1 MSKNTVNFM
10 LHIKVYKSI
19 NGNAY
24 NYLLKSRDF
33 FLVRTCTVFGNRFAD
48 INLKGDLFGGV
59 TTAII
64 SLPLALA
71 FGVASG
77 AGAEAG
83 LWGAIMV
90 GFFAALFGG
99 SSSLISEPTGPMTVI
114 MTAVLTSMMA
124 KYPETGM
131 AMSFTVVIMA
141 GAFQVLLGT
150 LKLGKYITLM
160 PYSVISGFMSGIGV
174 ILIILQISPLLGHLA
189 PAGGVIGTLSALP
202 DNILNLKFS
211 ELFLGLLTLGILFFL
226 PQKYRRYVPAQLIA
240 LVAVTLLSV
249 IFFDTD
255 SIRRIGE
262 IPAGLPSLVL
272 PHINADMFT
281 TMVIDALVLGTLGC
295 IDTLLT
301 AVIGDSLTRKEHDSD
316 KELRGQG
323 LANIISGLFGALPGA
338 GATMGTVTNIQV
350 GARSPLSGIIRA
362 LVLALVVLVAGGLT
376 EPIPMA
382 VLAGIAVYVGFNIL
396 DWSFIQRAHKV
407 NVQGMAIMYGVML
420 LTVFVDLIVAV
431 GLGVFISN
439 IIIIEQLSR
448 VQARQVKAISD
459 ADENSVPLT
468 DSERGLLDKANG
480 KVLFFYLSGPM
491 IFSVSKAISQ
501 QHSSISDYDVMI
513 LDLTDVPMIDVTVG
527 LALENAIKDALDA
540 RCEVLL
546 LCPNINTRQQLE
558 KFHVLTLVPEGNTYL
573 FRYEALQASLKY
585 VKNTDLLEPT

>member
-1 MSKNTVNFM
+1 
-10 LHIKVYKSI
+10 L
-19 NGNAY
+19 
-24 NYLLKSRDF
+24 
-33 FLVRTCTVFGNRFAD
+33 FGDRFKD
-48 INLKGDLFGGV
+48 ISLKGDLFGGV

-99 SSSLISEPTGPMTVI
+99 STSLISEPTGPMTVI
-114 MTAVLTSMMA
+114 MTAVLTSMVA
-124 KYPETGM
+124 KYPESGM
-131 AMSFTVVIMA
+131 AMTFTVVMMA
-141 GAFQVLLGT
+141 GAFQILLGT
-150 LKLGKYITLM
+150 LKLGKYVTLM

-174 ILIILQISPLLGHLA
+174 ILIILQMSPLLGHPA
-189 PAGGVIGTLSALP
+189 PAGGVMGTLYELP
-202 DNILNLKFS
+202 NTLSNLQFG
-211 ELFLGLLTLGILFFL
+211 ELFLGLLTLGVLFFF
-226 PQKYRRYVPAQLIA
+226 PKQYRKYVPAQLVA
-240 LVAVTLLSV
+240 LVSVTLLSV
-249 IFFDTD
+249 IIFDTD

-262 IPAGLPSLVL
+262 IPAGLPSLVI
-272 PHINADMFT
+272 PHFNADMFM
-281 TMVIDALVLGTLGC
+281 TMVVDALVLGTLGC

-323 LANIISGLFGALPGA
+323 LANMISGLFGALPGA

-350 GARSPLSGIIRA
+350 GARSPLSGIVRA
-362 LVLALVVLVAGGLT
+362 LVLALVVLIAGGLT

-407 NVQGMAIMYGVML
+407 SVQGMAVMYGVML
-420 LTVFVDLIVAV
+420 LTVFVDLIIAV

-448 VQARQVKAISD
+448 AQAKHVKAISD
-459 ADENSVPLT
+459 TDQNVVPLT
-468 DSERGLLDKANG
+468 DGERELLDKANG

-491 IFSVSKAISQ
+491 IFSVSKAISR
-501 QHSSISDYDVMI
+501 QHTTVGDYEAMI

-527 LALENAIKDALDA
+527 LALENAIKDAQDA
-540 RCEVLL
+540 HCEVFL
-546 LCPNINTRQQLE
+546 LCPNKDTREQLG
-558 KFHVLTLVPEGNTYL
+558 KFDLLEMVSADNTYA
-573 FRYEALQASLKY
+573 FRSEALQAALNY
-585 VKNTDLLEPT
+585 VEKEKLTVNC

>member
-1 MSKNTVNFM
+1 MFDSRF
-10 LHIKVYKSI
+10 KSI
-19 NGNAY
+19 N
-24 NYLLKSRDF
+24 
-33 FLVRTCTVFGNRFAD
+33 V
-48 INLKGDLFGGV
+48 KGDLFGGV

-99 SSSLISEPTGPMTVI
+99 SSTLISEPTGPMTVI

-124 KYPETGM
+124 KYPETGL
-131 AMSFTVVIMA
+131 AMSFTVVMMA

-150 LKLGKYITLM
+150 LKLGKYVTLM

-174 ILIILQISPLLGHLA
+174 ILIILQLSPLLGSPA
-189 PAGGVIGTLSALP
+189 PAGGVLGTLSALP
-202 DNILNLKFS
+202 DTILNVSFS
-211 ELFLGLLTLGILFFL
+211 ELLLGLMTLGVLFYF
-226 PQKYRRYVPAQLIA
+226 PKQYQKYVPAQLVA
-240 LVAVTLLSV
+240 LFFVTLVSIIL
-249 IFFDTD
+249 FDFED
-255 SIRRIGE
+255 IRRIGE
-262 IPAGLPSLVL
+262 IPAGLPSLVI
-272 PHINADMFT
+272 PHFNAEMFT

-323 LANIISGLFGALPGA
+323 IANMLSGLFGALPGA

-362 LVLALVVLVAGGLT
+362 GILAFVVLVAGGLT

-382 VLAGIAVYVGFNIL
+382 VLAGIAVFVGINIL

-407 NVQGMAIMYGVML
+407 NIQGTVIMYGVMF

-448 VQARQVKAISD
+448 TQAKQVKAISD
-459 ADENSVPLT
+459 ADSDVPLT
-468 DSERGLLDKANG
+468 ETERSLLEEAKG
-480 KVLFFYLSGPM
+480 KVLLVYLSGPM
-491 IFSVSKAISQ
+491 IFSVSKAISR
-501 QHSSISDYDVMI
+501 QHSSITDYQVMI

-527 LALENAIKDALDA
+527 LALENAIKDAIDSQ
-540 RCEVLL
+540 CKVLL
-546 LCPNINTRQQLE
+546 LCPNKQTFKQLE
-558 KFHVLTLVPEGNTYL
+558 KFHILDNVSGIDSYNNRVEAIEFALSHINHQPEIQQTH
-573 FRYEALQASLKY
+573 
-585 VKNTDLLEPT
+585 T

>member
-1 MSKNTVNFM
+1 MFR
-10 LHIKVYKSI
+10 
-19 NGNAY
+19 G
-24 NYLLKSRDF
+24 
-33 FLVRTCTVFGNRFAD
+33 RFAD
-48 INLKGDLFGGV
+48 IDLKGDVFGGV

-83 LWGAIMV
+83 LWGAILV
-90 GFFAALFGG
+90 GLFAALFGG
-99 SSSLISEPTGPMTVI
+99 SSTLISEPTGPMTVI
-114 MTAVLTSMMA
+114 MTAILTSMVSR
-124 KYPETGM
+124 YPETGL
-131 AMSFTVVIMA
+131 AVSFTVVMMA
-141 GAFQVLLGT
+141 GAFQIVLGT

-174 ILIILQISPLLGHLA
+174 ILIILQLSPLLGQAA
-189 PAGGVIGTLSALP
+189 PAGGVMGTLTALP
-202 DNILNLKFS
+202 EIISQMKFS

-226 PQKYRRYVPAQLIA
+226 PVQYRKQVPVQLVA
-240 LVAVTLLSV
+240 LVGVTLVSV
-249 IFFDTD
+249 LLFDSD
-255 SIRRIGE
+255 EIRRIGV
-262 IPAGLPSLVL
+262 IPAGLPSFVI
-272 PHINADMFT
+272 PTFNAEMFT

-323 LANIISGLFGALPGA
+323 LANMIAGLLGALPGA

-350 GARSPLSGIIRA
+350 GARSPLSGVVRA

-407 NVQGMAIMYGVML
+407 SVQGMAIMYGVML

-439 IIIIEQLSR
+439 ILIIERLSR
-448 VQARQVKAISD
+448 EQARQVKAISD
-459 ADENSVPLT
+459 ADENDVPLT
-468 DSERGLLDKANG
+468 DSERALLDQANG

-491 IFSVSKAISQ
+491 IFSVSKAIAR
-501 QHSSISDYDVMI
+501 QHNHISDYEAMI

-527 LALENAIKDALDA
+527 LALENAINDALDA
-540 RCEVLL
+540 HCAVYL
-546 LCPNINTRQQLE
+546 LCPNVHTKQQLE
-558 KFHVLTLVPEGNTYL
+558 KFHILDLVPTEQTFS
-573 FRYEALQASLKY
+573 FRYEALNAA
-585 VKNTDLLEPT
+585 VKQVAQNR

>member
-1 MSKNTVNFM
+1 MF
-10 LHIKVYKSI
+10 
-19 NGNAY
+19 G
-24 NYLLKSRDF
+24 SRF
-33 FLVRTCTVFGNRFAD
+33 KD
-48 INLKGDLFGGV
+48 INFKGDIFGGV

-90 GFFAALFGG
+90 GLFASLFGG
-99 SSSLISEPTGPMTVI
+99 SNTLISEPTGPMTVI

-131 AMSFTVVIMA
+131 AMTFTVVMMA
-141 GAFQVLLGT
+141 GAFQILLGT
-150 LKLGKYITLM
+150 LKMGKYVTLM

-174 ILIILQISPLLGHLA
+174 ILIILQLSPLLGHAA
-189 PAGGVIGTLSALP
+189 PTGGVLGTLSALP
-202 DNILNLKFS
+202 ETISNLKFN
-211 ELFLGLLTLGILFFL
+211 ELFLGLLTLGILFFF
-226 PQKYRRYVPAQLIA
+226 PKKYRKYVPAQLVA

-249 IFFDTD
+249 MLFDTED
-255 SIRRIGE
+255 IRRIGE
-262 IPAGLPSLVL
+262 IPAGLPSLVA
-272 PHINADMFT
+272 PYIDPDMFVE
-281 TMVIDALVLGTLGC
+281 MVIDALVLGTLGC

-323 LANIISGLFGALPGA
+323 LANMISGLFGALPGA

-350 GARSPLSGIIRA
+350 GARSPLSGVVRA

-407 NVQGMAIMYGVML
+407 SFSGMAIMYGVML

-431 GLGVFISN
+431 GLGVFVSN
-439 IIIIEQLSR
+439 IMIIERLSR
-448 VQARQVKAISD
+448 EQARQVKAISD
-459 ADENSVPLT
+459 ADEDDVPLT
-468 DSERGLLDKANG
+468 DSERGLLDRANG
-480 KVLFFYLSGPM
+480 RVLFFYLSGPM
-491 IFSVSKAISQ
+491 IFSVSKAISR
-501 QHSSISDYDVMI
+501 QHTSISDYDVMI
-513 LDLTDVPMIDVTVG
+513 LDLTDVPMLDVTVG

-540 RCEVLL
+540 HCEVYL
-546 LCPNINTRQQLE
+546 LCPNQRTREQLE
-558 KFHVLTLVPEGNTYL
+558 KFHVIDLVPDNNMYQ
-573 FRYEALQASLKY
+573 FRYEALNAAVAHVESDHYQRMTA
-585 VKNTDLLEPT
+585 

>member
-1 MSKNTVNFM
+1 M
-10 LHIKVYKSI
+10 
-19 NGNAY
+19 
-24 NYLLKSRDF
+24 
-33 FLVRTCTVFGNRFAD
+33 FGNRFES
-48 INLKGDLFGGV
+48 INLKGDIFGGV

-99 SSSLISEPTGPMTVI
+99 STTLISEPTGPMTVI

-131 AMSFTVVIMA
+131 AMSFTVVMMA
-141 GAFQVLLGT
+141 GAFQILLGT

-174 ILIILQISPLLGHLA
+174 ILIILQLSPLLGHSA
-189 PAGGVIGTLSALP
+189 PAGGVIGTLTAIP
-202 DNILNLKFS
+202 EMFANVEIS
-211 ELFLGLLTLGILFFL
+211 ELFLGLLTLAVLFYF
-226 PQKYRRYVPAQLIA
+226 PNKYRKFVPAQLVA
-240 LVAVTLLSV
+240 LVAVTLVSLM
-249 IFFDTD
+249 FFDLD

-262 IPAGLPSLVL
+262 IPTGLPSLVI
-272 PHINADMFT
+272 PHFNADMFT
-281 TMVIDALVLGTLGC
+281 NMVLDALVLGTLGC

-323 LANIISGLFGALPGA
+323 IANMISGLFGALPGA

-350 GARSPLSGIIRA
+350 GARSPISGMIRA

-407 NVQGMAIMYGVML
+407 NIQSMAVMYGVML

-439 IIIIEQLSR
+439 IIIIEKLSR
-448 VQARQVKAISD
+448 EQARKVKAISD
-459 ADENSVPLT
+459 ADENDVPLT
-468 DSERGLLDKANG
+468 PNERLLLEKTEG

-491 IFSVSKAISQ
+491 IFSVSKAISR
-501 QHSSISDYDVMI
+501 QHASISDYQVMI
-513 LDLTDVPMIDVTVG
+513 LDLTDVPMFDVTVG
-527 LALENAIKDALDA
+527 LALENAIKDAEDA
-540 RCEVLL
+540 NCEVLL
-546 LCPNINTRQQLE
+546 LCPNQQTRQQLE
-558 KFHVLTLVPEGNTYL
+558 KFDVLDRINESKHYQY
-573 FRYEALQASLKY
+573 REEALQAALSITESKQ
-585 VKNTDLLEPT
+585 

>member
-1 MSKNTVNFM
+1 M
-10 LHIKVYKSI
+10 
-19 NGNAY
+19 
-24 NYLLKSRDF
+24 
-33 FLVRTCTVFGNRFAD
+33 
-48 INLKGDLFGGV
+48 FGGV

-90 GFFAALFGG
+90 GLFAALFGG

-114 MTAVLTSMMA
+114 MTAVMTSMVA

-131 AMSFTVVIMA
+131 AMTFTVVMMA
-141 GAFQVLLGT
+141 GAFQILLGT
-150 LKLGKYITLM
+150 LKLGKYVTLM

-174 ILIILQISPLLGHLA
+174 ILIILQLSPLLGHAA
-189 PAGGVIGTLSALP
+189 PSGGVMGTLSALP
-202 DNILNLKFS
+202 DTLANLKVS
-211 ELFLGLLTLGILFFL
+211 ELFLGALTLGILFGF
-226 PQKYRRYVPAQLIA
+226 PAKYRKYVPAQLVA

-262 IPAGLPSLVL
+262 IPAGLPSLVV
-272 PHINADMFT
+272 PTISAEQFT

-323 LANIISGLFGALPGA
+323 IANMLSGLFGALPGA

-350 GARSPLSGIIRA
+350 GARSPLSGVIRA

-382 VLAGIAVYVGFNIL
+382 VLAGIAMYVGFNIL

-407 NVQGMAIMYGVML
+407 SYAGMGVMYGVML
-420 LTVFVDLIVAV
+420 LTVFVDLIIAV

-439 IIIIEQLSR
+439 ILIIERLSR
-448 VQARQVKAISD
+448 EQARQVKAISD
-459 ADENSVPLT
+459 GDDEDDIPLT
-468 DSERGLLDKANG
+468 DSERQLLDNANG

-491 IFSVSKAISQ
+491 IFSVSKAISR
-501 QHSSISDYDVMI
+501 QHSSISDCEAMI

-540 RCEVLL
+540 QCEVYL
-546 LCPNINTRQQLE
+546 LCPNENTRQQLE
-558 KFHVLTLVPEGNTYL
+558 KFHVIDLVPESNTYR
-573 FRYEALQASLKY
+573 FRYEALTAATSY
-585 VKNTDLLEPT
+585 VERDEHQFESV

>member
-1 MSKNTVNFM
+1 MF
-10 LHIKVYKSI
+10 
-19 NGNAY
+19 G
-24 NYLLKSRDF
+24 SRF
-33 FLVRTCTVFGNRFAD
+33 ED
-48 INLKGDLFGGV
+48 INFKGDVFGGV

-90 GFFAALFGG
+90 GLFASLFGG
-99 SSSLISEPTGPMTVI
+99 SNTLISEPTGPMTVI

-131 AMSFTVVIMA
+131 AMTFTVVMMA
-141 GAFQVLLGT
+141 GAFQILLGT
-150 LKLGKYITLM
+150 LKLGKYVTLM

-174 ILIILQISPLLGHLA
+174 ILIILQLSPLMGHAA
-189 PAGGVIGTLSALP
+189 PSGGVLGTLSALP
-202 DNILNLKFS
+202 ETISNLKFS
-211 ELFLGLLTLGILFFL
+211 ELFLGLLTLGILFFF
-226 PQKYRRYVPAQLIA
+226 PKQYRKYVPAQLVA

-249 IFFDTD
+249 MFFDTED
-255 SIRRIGE
+255 IRRIGE
-262 IPAGLPSLVL
+262 IPAGLPSLVA
-272 PHINADMFT
+272 PYIDTDMFVE
-281 TMVIDALVLGTLGC
+281 MVIDALVLGTLGC

-323 LANIISGLFGALPGA
+323 LANMISGLFGALPGA

-350 GARSPLSGIIRA
+350 GARSPLSGVIRA
-362 LVLALVVLVAGGLT
+362 LMLALVVLVAGGLT

-407 NVQGMAIMYGVML
+407 SFSGMAVMYGVML

-439 IIIIEQLSR
+439 IIIIERLSR
-448 VQARQVKAISD
+448 EQARQVKAISD
-459 ADENSVPLT
+459 ADEDDVPLT
-468 DSERGLLDKANG
+468 DSERGLLDRANG

-491 IFSVSKAISQ
+491 IFSVSKAISR

-540 RCEVLL
+540 NCAVYL
-546 LCPNINTRQQLE
+546 LCPNERTREQLE
-558 KFHVLTLVPEGNTYL
+558 KFHVIDLVPNDNMYQ
-573 FRYEALQASLKY
+573 FRYEALNAAVAHVEADQYQRITA
-585 VKNTDLLEPT
+585 

>member
-1 MSKNTVNFM
+1 MF
-10 LHIKVYKSI
+10 
-19 NGNAY
+19 G
-24 NYLLKSRDF
+24 SRF
-33 FLVRTCTVFGNRFAD
+33 KD
-48 INLKGDLFGGV
+48 INFKGDIFGGV

-90 GFFAALFGG
+90 GLFASLFGG
-99 SSSLISEPTGPMTVI
+99 SNTLISEPTGPMTVI

-131 AMSFTVVIMA
+131 AMTFTVVMMA
-141 GAFQVLLGT
+141 GAFQILLGT
-150 LKLGKYITLM
+150 LKMGKYVTLM

-174 ILIILQISPLLGHLA
+174 ILIILQLSPLLGHAA
-189 PAGGVIGTLSALP
+189 PTGGVLGTLSALP
-202 DNILNLKFS
+202 ETISNLKFN
-211 ELFLGLLTLGILFFL
+211 ELFLGLLTLGILFFF
-226 PQKYRRYVPAQLIA
+226 PKKYRKYVPAQLVA

-249 IFFDTD
+249 MLFDTED
-255 SIRRIGE
+255 IRRIGE
-262 IPAGLPSLVL
+262 IPAGLPSLVA
-272 PHINADMFT
+272 PHIDPDMFIE
-281 TMVIDALVLGTLGC
+281 MVIDALVLGTLGC

-323 LANIISGLFGALPGA
+323 LANMISGLFGALPGA

-350 GARSPLSGIIRA
+350 GARSPLSGVVRA

-407 NVQGMAIMYGVML
+407 SFSGMAIMYGVML

-431 GLGVFISN
+431 GLGVFVSN
-439 IIIIEQLSR
+439 IMIIERLSR
-448 VQARQVKAISD
+448 EQARQVKAISD
-459 ADENSVPLT
+459 ADEDDVPLT
-468 DSERGLLDKANG
+468 DSERGLLDRANG
-480 KVLFFYLSGPM
+480 RVLFFYLSGPM
-491 IFSVSKAISQ
+491 IFSVSKAISR
-501 QHSSISDYDVMI
+501 QHTSISDYDVMI
-513 LDLTDVPMIDVTVG
+513 LDLTDVPMLDVTVG

-540 RCEVLL
+540 RCEVYL
-546 LCPNINTRQQLE
+546 LCPNQRTREQLE
-558 KFHVLTLVPEGNTYL
+558 KFHVIDLVPDNNMYQ
-573 FRYEALQASLKY
+573 FRYEALNAAVAHVQSDHYQRMTA
-585 VKNTDLLEPT
+585 

>member
-1 MSKNTVNFM
+1 M
-10 LHIKVYKSI
+10 
-19 NGNAY
+19 
-24 NYLLKSRDF
+24 
-33 FLVRTCTVFGNRFAD
+33 FGNRFKD

-59 TTAII
+59 TTAVI

-99 SSSLISEPTGPMTVI
+99 STSLISEPTGPMTVI
-114 MTAVLTSMMA
+114 MTAVLTSMIA
-124 KYPETGM
+124 KYPDTGM
-131 AMSFTVVIMA
+131 AITFTVVIMA

-150 LKLGKYITLM
+150 LKLGKYVTLM

-174 ILIILQISPLLGHLA
+174 ILIILQLSPLLGHAA
-189 PAGGVIGTLSALP
+189 PTGGVMGTLVELP
-202 DNILNLKFS
+202 NTLANINFN
-211 ELFLGLLTLGILFFL
+211 ELFLGLLTLAILFFF
-226 PQKYRRYVPAQLIA
+226 PKQYRKYVPAQLVA
-240 LVAVTLLSV
+240 LVAITLLS
-249 IFFDTD
+249 IILFNSD

-262 IPAGLPSLVL
+262 IPTGLPSIII
-272 PHINADMFT
+272 PHFNLEILT

-323 LANIISGLFGALPGA
+323 FANMISGLFGALPGA

-396 DWSFIQRAHKV
+396 DWSFIQRAHKISV
-407 NVQGMAIMYGVML
+407 PGMTIMYGVML
-420 LTVFVDLIVAV
+420 LTVFVDLIAAV

-439 IIIIEQLSR
+439 ILIIERLSR
-448 VQARQVKAISD
+448 EQVRQVRTISD
-459 ADENSVPLT
+459 TDGDDVPLN
-468 DSERGLLDKANG
+468 DSERTLLDKANG
-480 KVLFFYLSGPM
+480 KLLFLYLSGPM
-491 IFSVSKAISQ
+491 IFSVSKAISR
-501 QHSSISDYDVMI
+501 QHTSVSDYEVMI
-513 LDLTDVPMIDVTVG
+513 LDLTDVPMIDMTVG
-527 LALENAIKDALDA
+527 LALENAIKDAQDA
-540 RCEVLL
+540 KCEVFL
-546 LCPNINTRQQLE
+546 LCPNVQTQQQLE
-558 KFHVLTLVPEGNTYL
+558 KFNIVDLVPGGYTYSH
-573 FRYEALQASLKY
+573 RYEALQAALKY
-585 VKNTDLLEPT
+585 LDNNN

>member
-1 MSKNTVNFM
+1 MESEI
-10 LHIKVYKSI
+10 L
-19 NGNAY
+19 
-24 NYLLKSRDF
+24 
-33 FLVRTCTVFGNRFAD
+33 FGNRFDD
-48 INLKGDLFGGV
+48 INLKGDIFGGV

-99 SSSLISEPTGPMTVI
+99 SNSLISEPTGPMTVI

-131 AMSFTVVIMA
+131 AMSFTVVMMA
-141 GAFQVLLGT
+141 GAFQILLGT
-150 LKLGKYITLM
+150 LKLGKYVTLM

-174 ILIILQISPLLGHLA
+174 ILIILQLSPLLGHSA
-189 PAGGVIGTLSALP
+189 PSGGVIGTLTALP
-202 DNILNLKFS
+202 NTLSNIEFS
-211 ELFLGLLTLGILFFL
+211 ELFLGLLTLGVLFFF
-226 PQKYRRYVPAQLIA
+226 PKKYRKFVPAQLVA

-249 IFFDTD
+249 LIFDTE

-262 IPAGLPSLVL
+262 IPAGLPSLVI
-272 PHINADMFT
+272 PHFNADMLT
-281 TMVIDALVLGTLGC
+281 TMVLDALVLGTLGC

-301 AVIGDSLTRKEHDSD
+301 AVIGDSLTRKEHNSD

-323 LANIISGLFGALPGA
+323 IANMLSGLFGALPGA

-350 GARSPLSGIIRA
+350 GARSPVSGMVRA

-407 NVQGMAIMYGVML
+407 SLQGMAIMYGVMF

-439 IIIIEQLSR
+439 IIIIEQLSLA
-448 VQARQVKAISD
+448 QARQVKAISD
-459 ADENSVPLT
+459 SDNDVPLT
-468 DSERGLLDKANG
+468 DKERLILEKANG

-491 IFSVSKAISQ
+491 IFSVSKAISR
-501 QHSSISDYDVMI
+501 QHSSIADYDVMV
-513 LDLTDVPMIDVTVG
+513 LDLSDVPMIDVTVG

-540 RCEVLL
+540 NCEVLL
-546 LCPNINTRQQLE
+546 LCPHAATRERLE
-558 KFHVLTLVPEGNTYL
+558 KLNVLNLIQDDHHCISREQALTTALRHVSV
-573 FRYEALQASLKY
+573 
-585 VKNTDLLEPT
+585 

>member
-1 MSKNTVNFM
+1 MTFYFLKLNAG
-10 LHIKVYKSI
+10 KS
-19 NGNAY
+19 A
-24 NYLLKSRDF
+24 
-33 FLVRTCTVFGNRFAD
+33 VFGSRFED
-48 INLKGDLFGGV
+48 INFKGDVFGGV

-90 GFFAALFGG
+90 GLFASLFGG
-99 SSSLISEPTGPMTVI
+99 SNTLISEPTGPMTVI

-131 AMSFTVVIMA
+131 AMTFTVVMMA
-141 GAFQVLLGT
+141 GAFQILLGT
-150 LKLGKYITLM
+150 LKLGKYVTLM

-174 ILIILQISPLLGHLA
+174 ILIILQLSPLMGHAA
-189 PAGGVIGTLSALP
+189 PSGGVLGTLSALP
-202 DNILNLKFS
+202 ETISNLKFS
-211 ELFLGLLTLGILFFL
+211 ELFLGLLTLGILFFF
-226 PQKYRRYVPAQLIA
+226 PKQYRKYVPAQLVA
-240 LVAVTLLSV
+240 LVVVTLLSV
-249 IFFDTD
+249 MFFDTED
-255 SIRRIGE
+255 IRRIGE
-262 IPAGLPSLVL
+262 IPAGLPSLVA
-272 PHINADMFT
+272 PHIDPDMFVE
-281 TMVIDALVLGTLGC
+281 MVIDALVLGTLGC

-323 LANIISGLFGALPGA
+323 LANMISGLFGALPGA

-350 GARSPLSGIIRA
+350 GARSPLSGVIRA
-362 LVLALVVLVAGGLT
+362 LMLALVVLVAGGLT

-407 NVQGMAIMYGVML
+407 SFSGMAVMYGVML

-439 IIIIEQLSR
+439 IIIIERLSR
-448 VQARQVKAISD
+448 EQARQVKAISD
-459 ADENSVPLT
+459 ADEDDVPLT
-468 DSERGLLDKANG
+468 DSERGLLDRANG

-491 IFSVSKAISQ
+491 IFSVSKAISR

-540 RCEVLL
+540 NCAVYL
-546 LCPNINTRQQLE
+546 LCPNERTREQLE
-558 KFHVLTLVPEGNTYL
+558 KFHVIDLVPNDNMYQ
-573 FRYEALQASLKY
+573 FRYEALNAAVAHVEADQYQRITA
-585 VKNTDLLEPT
+585 

>member
-1 MSKNTVNFM
+1 MF
-10 LHIKVYKSI
+10 
-19 NGNAY
+19 G
-24 NYLLKSRDF
+24 SRF
-33 FLVRTCTVFGNRFAD
+33 KD
-48 INLKGDLFGGV
+48 INFKGDIFGGV

-90 GFFAALFGG
+90 GLFASLFGG
-99 SSSLISEPTGPMTVI
+99 SNTLISEPTGPMTVI

-131 AMSFTVVIMA
+131 AMTFTVVMMA
-141 GAFQVLLGT
+141 GAFQILLGT
-150 LKLGKYITLM
+150 LKMGKYVTLM

-174 ILIILQISPLLGHLA
+174 ILIILQLSPLLGHAA
-189 PAGGVIGTLSALP
+189 PTGGVLGTLSALP
-202 DNILNLKFS
+202 ETISNLKFS
-211 ELFLGLLTLGILFFL
+211 ELFLGLLTLGILFFF
-226 PQKYRRYVPAQLIA
+226 PKKYRKYVPAQLVA

-249 IFFDTD
+249 MLFDTED
-255 SIRRIGE
+255 IRRIGE
-262 IPAGLPSLVL
+262 IPAGLPSLVA
-272 PHINADMFT
+272 PHIDPDMFVE
-281 TMVIDALVLGTLGC
+281 MVIDALVLGTLGC

-323 LANIISGLFGALPGA
+323 LANMISGLFGALPGA

-350 GARSPLSGIIRA
+350 GARSPLSGVARA

-407 NVQGMAIMYGVML
+407 SFSGMAIMYGVML

-431 GLGVFISN
+431 GLGVFVSN
-439 IIIIEQLSR
+439 IMIIERLSR
-448 VQARQVKAISD
+448 EQARQVKAISD
-459 ADENSVPLT
+459 ADEDDVPLT
-468 DSERGLLDKANG
+468 DSERGLLDRANG
-480 KVLFFYLSGPM
+480 RVLFFYLSGPM
-491 IFSVSKAISQ
+491 IFSVSKAISR
-501 QHSSISDYDVMI
+501 QHTSISDYDVMI
-513 LDLTDVPMIDVTVG
+513 LDLTDVPMLDVTVG

-540 RCEVLL
+540 RCEVYL
-546 LCPNINTRQQLE
+546 LCPNQRTREQLE
-558 KFHVLTLVPEGNTYL
+558 KFHVIDLVPDNNMYQ
-573 FRYEALQASLKY
+573 FRYEALNAAVAHVESDQYQRMTA
-585 VKNTDLLEPT
+585 

>member
-1 MSKNTVNFM
+1 M
-10 LHIKVYKSI
+10 
-19 NGNAY
+19 
-24 NYLLKSRDF
+24 
-33 FLVRTCTVFGNRFAD
+33 FGNRFKD
-48 INLKGDLFGGV
+48 INLRGDLFGGV
-59 TTAII
+59 TTAVI

-99 SSSLISEPTGPMTVI
+99 STSLISEPTGPMTVI
-114 MTAVLTSMMA
+114 MTAVLTSMIA

-131 AMSFTVVIMA
+131 AITFTVVMMA

-150 LKLGKYITLM
+150 LKLGKYVTLM

-174 ILIILQISPLLGHLA
+174 ILIILQLSPLLGHAA
-189 PAGGVIGTLSALP
+189 PTGGVMGTLVELP
-202 DNILNLKFS
+202 NTLANINFN
-211 ELFLGLLTLGILFFL
+211 ELFLGLLTLAILFFF
-226 PQKYRRYVPAQLIA
+226 PKQYRKYVPAQLVA
-240 LVAVTLLSV
+240 LVAITLLS
-249 IFFDTD
+249 IFLFNSD

-262 IPAGLPSLVL
+262 IPTGLPSVII
-272 PHINADMFT
+272 PHFNLDIFT

-323 LANIISGLFGALPGA
+323 FANMISGLFGALPGA

-396 DWSFIQRAHKV
+396 DWSFIQRAHKISV
-407 NVQGMAIMYGVML
+407 PGMTIMYGVML
-420 LTVFVDLIVAV
+420 LTVFVDLIAAV

-439 IIIIEQLSR
+439 ILIIERLSR
-448 VQARQVKAISD
+448 EQVRQVRTISD
-459 ADENSVPLT
+459 TDGDNVPLN
-468 DSERGLLDKANG
+468 DSERALLDRANG
-480 KVLFFYLSGPM
+480 KLLFLYLSGPM
-491 IFSVSKAISQ
+491 IFSVSKAISR
-501 QHSSISDYDVMI
+501 QHTKVSDYEVMI
-513 LDLTDVPMIDVTVG
+513 LDLTDVPMIDMTVG
-527 LALENAIKDALDA
+527 LALENAIKDAQDA
-540 RCEVLL
+540 QCEVFL
-546 LCPNINTRQQLE
+546 LCPNVQTQQQLE
-558 KFHVLTLVPEGNTYL
+558 KFNIVDLVPGGYTYSH
-573 FRYEALQASLKY
+573 RYEALQAALKY
-585 VKNTDLLEPT
+585 LDNNEVKVAVQVV

>member
-1 MSKNTVNFM
+1 MF
-10 LHIKVYKSI
+10 
-19 NGNAY
+19 G
-24 NYLLKSRDF
+24 SRF
-33 FLVRTCTVFGNRFAD
+33 KD
-48 INLKGDLFGGV
+48 INFKGDIFGGV

-77 AGAEAG
+77 AGAETG

-90 GFFAALFGG
+90 GLFASLFGG
-99 SSSLISEPTGPMTVI
+99 SNTLISEPTGPMTVI

-131 AMSFTVVIMA
+131 AMTFTVVMMA
-141 GAFQVLLGT
+141 GAFQILLGT
-150 LKLGKYITLM
+150 LKMGKYVTLM

-174 ILIILQISPLLGHLA
+174 ILIILQLSPLLGHAA
-189 PAGGVIGTLSALP
+189 PTGGVLGTLSALP
-202 DNILNLKFS
+202 ETISNLKFN
-211 ELFLGLLTLGILFFL
+211 ELFLGLLTLGILFFF
-226 PQKYRRYVPAQLIA
+226 PKKYRKYVPAQLVA

-249 IFFDTD
+249 MLFDTED
-255 SIRRIGE
+255 IRRIGE
-262 IPAGLPSLVL
+262 IPAGLPSLVA
-272 PHINADMFT
+272 PHIDPDMFVE
-281 TMVIDALVLGTLGC
+281 MVIDALVLGTLGC

-323 LANIISGLFGALPGA
+323 LANMISGLFGALPGA

-350 GARSPLSGIIRA
+350 GARSPLSGVVRA

-407 NVQGMAIMYGVML
+407 SFSGMAIMYGVML

-431 GLGVFISN
+431 GLGVFVSN
-439 IIIIEQLSR
+439 IMIIERLSR
-448 VQARQVKAISD
+448 EQARQVKAISD
-459 ADENSVPLT
+459 ADEDDVPLT
-468 DSERGLLDKANG
+468 DSERGLLDRANG
-480 KVLFFYLSGPM
+480 RVLFFYLSGPM
-491 IFSVSKAISQ
+491 IFSVSKAISR
-501 QHSSISDYDVMI
+501 QHTSISDYDVMI
-513 LDLTDVPMIDVTVG
+513 LDLTDVPMLDVTVG

-540 RCEVLL
+540 RCEVYL
-546 LCPNINTRQQLE
+546 LCPNQRTREQLE
-558 KFHVLTLVPEGNTYL
+558 KFHVIDLVPDNNMYQ
-573 FRYEALQASLKY
+573 FRYEALNAAVAHVESDHYQRMTA
-585 VKNTDLLEPT
+585 

>member
-1 MSKNTVNFM
+1 
-10 LHIKVYKSI
+10 L
-19 NGNAY
+19 
-24 NYLLKSRDF
+24 
-33 FLVRTCTVFGNRFAD
+33 FGDRFKET
-48 INLKGDLFGGV
+48 NLKGDLFGGV

-114 MTAVLTSMMA
+114 MTAVLTTMMA
-124 KYPETGM
+124 KYPETGL
-131 AMSFTVVIMA
+131 AISFTIVMMA

-160 PYSVISGFMSGIGV
+160 PYSVVSGFMSGIGV
-174 ILIILQISPLLGHLA
+174 ILIILQLSPLLGQA
-189 PAGGVIGTLSALP
+189 SPSGGVTGTLSALP
-202 DNILNLKFS
+202 NILSNIKFS
-211 ELFLGLLTLGILFFL
+211 ELFLGLLTLGILFFY
-226 PQKYRRYVPAQLIA
+226 PKQYRKYIPAQLIA
-240 LVAVTLLSV
+240 LVVVTILSM
-249 IFFDTD
+249 IFFNSED
-255 SIRRIGE
+255 IRRIGE
-262 IPAGLPSLVL
+262 IPAGLPSLVI
-272 PHINADMFT
+272 PHFNAEIFT

-301 AVIGDSLTRKEHDSD
+301 AVIGDSLTRKEHDPD

-323 LANIISGLFGALPGA
+323 IANIISGLFGALPGA

-350 GARSPLSGIIRA
+350 GARSPISGMIRA
-362 LVLALVVLVAGGLT
+362 LVLALVVLVAGSLT

-382 VLAGIAVYVGFNIL
+382 VLAGIAVFVGFNIL

-407 NVQGMAIMYGVML
+407 SIQGMAIMYGVML

-439 IIIIEQLSR
+439 LIVIERLSR
-448 VQARQVKAISD
+448 EQARKVKAISD
-459 ADENSVPLT
+459 ADGDDVPLT
-468 DSERGLLDKANG
+468 PRERSLLDKAQG

-491 IFSVSKAISQ
+491 IFSVSKAISR
-501 QHSSISDYDVMI
+501 QHTRVADYDVMI
-513 LDLTDVPMIDVTVG
+513 LDLSDVPMIDETVG
-527 LALENAIKDALDA
+527 LALENAVRDAFDEK
-540 RCEVLL
+540 CEVLL
-546 LCPNINTRQQLE
+546 LCPNKQTHQQLD
-558 KFHVLTLVPEGNTYL
+558 KCNVLDLVPKDNTYL
-573 FRYEALQASLKY
+573 LRYDALQAAIAHMESHDNK
-585 VKNTDLLEPT
+585 E

>member
-1 MSKNTVNFM
+1 MF
-10 LHIKVYKSI
+10 
-19 NGNAY
+19 G
-24 NYLLKSRDF
+24 SRF
-33 FLVRTCTVFGNRFAD
+33 KD
-48 INLKGDLFGGV
+48 INFKGDIFGGV

-90 GFFAALFGG
+90 GLFASLFGG
-99 SSSLISEPTGPMTVI
+99 SNTLISEPTGPMTVI

-131 AMSFTVVIMA
+131 AMTFTVVMMA
-141 GAFQVLLGT
+141 GAFQILLGT
-150 LKLGKYITLM
+150 LKMGKYVILM

-174 ILIILQISPLLGHLA
+174 ILIILQLSPLLGHAA
-189 PAGGVIGTLSALP
+189 PTGGVLGTLSALP
-202 DNILNLKFS
+202 ETISNLKFN
-211 ELFLGLLTLGILFFL
+211 ELFLGLLTLGILFFF
-226 PQKYRRYVPAQLIA
+226 PKKYRKYVPAQLVA
-240 LVAVTLLSV
+240 LVAATLLSV
-249 IFFDTD
+249 MLFDTED
-255 SIRRIGE
+255 IRRIGE
-262 IPAGLPSLVL
+262 IPAGLPSLVA
-272 PHINADMFT
+272 PHIDPDMFVE
-281 TMVIDALVLGTLGC
+281 MVIDALVLGTLGC

-323 LANIISGLFGALPGA
+323 LANMISGLFGALPGA

-350 GARSPLSGIIRA
+350 GARSPLSGVVRA

-407 NVQGMAIMYGVML
+407 SFSGMAIMYGVML

-431 GLGVFISN
+431 GLGVFVSN
-439 IIIIEQLSR
+439 IMIIERLSR
-448 VQARQVKAISD
+448 EQARQVKAISD
-459 ADENSVPLT
+459 ADEDDVPLT
-468 DSERGLLDKANG
+468 DSERGLLDRANG
-480 KVLFFYLSGPM
+480 RVLFFYLSGPM
-491 IFSVSKAISQ
+491 IFSVSKAISR
-501 QHSSISDYDVMI
+501 QHTSISDYDVMI
-513 LDLTDVPMIDVTVG
+513 LDLTDVPMLDVTVG

-540 RCEVLL
+540 RCEVYL
-546 LCPNINTRQQLE
+546 LCPNQRTREQLE
-558 KFHVLTLVPEGNTYL
+558 KFHVIDLVPDNNMYQ
-573 FRYEALQASLKY
+573 FRYEALNAAVAHVESDHYQRMTA
-585 VKNTDLLEPT
+585 

>member
-1 MSKNTVNFM
+1 M
-10 LHIKVYKSI
+10 
-19 NGNAY
+19 
-24 NYLLKSRDF
+24 
-33 FLVRTCTVFGNRFAD
+33 FGSRFAD
-48 INLKGDLFGGV
+48 ISLKGDMFGGV

-77 AGAEAG
+77 TGAEAG

-90 GFFAALFGG
+90 GLFAALFGG

-114 MTAVLTSMMA
+114 MTAVMTSMVA

-131 AMSFTVVIMA
+131 AMTFTVVMMA
-141 GAFQVLLGT
+141 GAFQILLGT
-150 LKLGKYITLM
+150 LKLGKYVTLM

-174 ILIILQISPLLGHLA
+174 ILIILQLSPLLGHAA
-189 PAGGVIGTLSALP
+189 PSGGVMGTLSALP
-202 DNILNLKFS
+202 DTLANLKIS
-211 ELFLGLLTLGILFFL
+211 ELFLGALTLGILFGF
-226 PQKYRRYVPAQLIA
+226 PAKYRKYVPAQLVA

-249 IFFDTD
+249 IIFDTD

-262 IPAGLPSLVL
+262 IPAGLPSLVI
-272 PHINADMFT
+272 PTISSEQFT

-323 LANIISGLFGALPGA
+323 IANMISGLFGALPGA

-350 GARSPLSGIIRA
+350 GARSPLSGVIRA

-382 VLAGIAVYVGFNIL
+382 VLAGIAMYVGFNIL

-407 NVQGMAIMYGVML
+407 SYAGMGVMYGVML
-420 LTVFVDLIVAV
+420 LTVFVDLIIAV

-439 IIIIEQLSR
+439 ILIIERLSR
-448 VQARQVKAISD
+448 EQARQVKAISD
-459 ADENSVPLT
+459 GDDEDDIPLT
-468 DSERGLLDKANG
+468 DSERQLLDSANG

-491 IFSVSKAISQ
+491 IFSVSKAISR
-501 QHSSISDYDVMI
+501 QHSSISDYEAMI

-540 RCEVLL
+540 QCEVYL
-546 LCPNINTRQQLE
+546 LCPNENTRQQLE
-558 KFHVLTLVPEGNTYL
+558 KFHVLDLVPESNTYR
-573 FRYEALQASLKY
+573 FRYEALTAATSY
-585 VKNTDLLEPT
+585 VDRDEHQFESV

>member
-1 MSKNTVNFM
+1 M
-10 LHIKVYKSI
+10 L
-19 NGNAY
+19 
-24 NYLLKSRDF
+24 
-33 FLVRTCTVFGNRFAD
+33 GNRFEN
-48 INLKGDLFGGV
+48 ISLKGDIFGGV

-99 SSSLISEPTGPMTVI
+99 STTLISEPTGPMTVI

-131 AMSFTVVIMA
+131 AMSFTVVMMA
-141 GAFQVLLGT
+141 GAFQVLLGS
-150 LKLGKYITLM
+150 LKLGKYVTLM

-174 ILIILQISPLLGHLA
+174 ILIILQLSPLLGHSA
-189 PAGGVIGTLSALP
+189 PPGGVIGTLSELP
-202 DNILNLKFS
+202 NTLANISFS
-211 ELFLGLLTLGILFFL
+211 ELLLGLLTLGVLFFF
-226 PQKYRRYVPAQLIA
+226 PKRYRKYVPAQLVA
-240 LVAVTLLSV
+240 LVSVTLLSV
-249 IFFDTD
+249 ALFDTE

-272 PHINADMFT
+272 PHFNSEMLT

-323 LANIISGLFGALPGA
+323 IANIISGLFGALPGA

-350 GARSPLSGIIRA
+350 GARSPVSGMVRA

-407 NVQGMAIMYGVML
+407 SIQGMIIMYGVMF

-439 IIIIEQLSR
+439 IIVIEELSR
-448 VQARQVKAISD
+448 AQARQVKAISD
-459 ADENSVPLT
+459 TDNDVPLT
-468 DSERGLLDKANG
+468 DNERAILDKANG

-491 IFSVSKAISQ
+491 IFSVSKAISR
-501 QHSSISDYDVMI
+501 QHSSISDYQVMI

-540 RCEVLL
+540 KCEVLL
-546 LCPNINTRQQLE
+546 LCPNNETRQQL
-558 KFHVLTLVPEGNTYL
+558 KKLNVLDLISNNNHYTSKEQ
-573 FRYEALQASLKY
+573 ALQSALNHVS
-585 VKNTDLLEPT
+585 T

>member
-1 MSKNTVNFM
+1 M
-10 LHIKVYKSI
+10 
-19 NGNAY
+19 
-24 NYLLKSRDF
+24 
-33 FLVRTCTVFGNRFAD
+33 FGQRFEN

-90 GFFAALFGG
+90 GFFASLFGG
-99 SSSLISEPTGPMTVI
+99 SSTLISEPTGPMTVI
-114 MTAVLTSMMA
+114 MTAVLTSMVA
-124 KYPETGM
+124 KYPEAGM
-131 AMSFTVVIMA
+131 AMSFTVVMMA
-141 GAFQVLLGT
+141 GAFQILLGT

-160 PYSVISGFMSGIGV
+160 PYSVISGFMSGIGI
-174 ILIILQISPLLGHLA
+174 ILIILQLSPLLGHAA

-202 DNILNLKFS
+202 ETLSNLDVK
-211 ELFLGLLTLGILFFL
+211 ELFLGLLTLAVLFLF
-226 PQKYRRYVPAQLIA
+226 PEKYRKYVPAQLVA
-240 LVAVTLLSV
+240 LVAVTSLSV
-249 IFFDTD
+249 LFFDMD

-262 IPAGLPSLVL
+262 IPAGLPSLVI
-272 PHINADMFT
+272 PTINAEMFT

-323 LANIISGLFGALPGA
+323 LANMISGLFGALPGA

-350 GARSPLSGIIRA
+350 GARSPLSGIFRA
-362 LVLALVVLVAGGLT
+362 AVLALVVLVAGGLT

-407 NVQGMAIMYGVML
+407 SFAGMAIMYSVML

-439 IIIIEQLSR
+439 IIIIERLSR
-448 VQARQVKAISD
+448 EQARKVKAISD
-459 ADENSVPLT
+459 ADEDDVPLT
-468 DSERGLLDKANG
+468 DSERRLLDQANG

-491 IFSVSKAISQ
+491 IFSVSKAISR
-501 QHSSISDYDVMI
+501 QHSSISDYEVMI

-527 LALENAIKDALDA
+527 LALENAINDALDA
-540 RCEVLL
+540 NCQVYL
-546 LCPNINTRQQLE
+546 LCPNENTRLQLE
-558 KFHVLTLVPEGNTYL
+558 KFHILDLIPEQKTYS
-573 FRYEALQASLKY
+573 FRYEALKSA
-585 VKNTDLLEPT
+585 VKQVSPNMD

>member
-1 MSKNTVNFM
+1 MF
-10 LHIKVYKSI
+10 
-19 NGNAY
+19 G
-24 NYLLKSRDF
+24 SRF
-33 FLVRTCTVFGNRFAD
+33 KD
-48 INLKGDLFGGV
+48 INFKGDIFGGV

-90 GFFAALFGG
+90 GLFASLFGG
-99 SSSLISEPTGPMTVI
+99 SNTLISEPTGPMTVI

-131 AMSFTVVIMA
+131 AMTFTVVMMA
-141 GAFQVLLGT
+141 GAFQILLGT
-150 LKLGKYITLM
+150 LKMGKYVTLM

-174 ILIILQISPLLGHLA
+174 ILIILQLSPLLGHAA
-189 PAGGVIGTLSALP
+189 PTGGVLGTLSALP
-202 DNILNLKFS
+202 ETISNLKFN
-211 ELFLGLLTLGILFFL
+211 ELFLGLLTLGILFFF
-226 PQKYRRYVPAQLIA
+226 PKKYRKYVPAQLVA

-249 IFFDTD
+249 MLFDTED
-255 SIRRIGE
+255 IRRIGE
-262 IPAGLPSLVL
+262 IPAGLPSLVA
-272 PHINADMFT
+272 PHIDPDMFVE
-281 TMVIDALVLGTLGC
+281 MVIDALVLGTLGC

-323 LANIISGLFGALPGA
+323 LANMISGLFGALPGA

-350 GARSPLSGIIRA
+350 GARSPLSGVVRA

-407 NVQGMAIMYGVML
+407 SFSGMAIMYGVML

-431 GLGVFISN
+431 GLGVFVSN
-439 IIIIEQLSR
+439 IMIIERLSR
-448 VQARQVKAISD
+448 EQARQVKAISD
-459 ADENSVPLT
+459 ADEDDVPLT
-468 DSERGLLDKANG
+468 DSERGLLDRANG
-480 KVLFFYLSGPM
+480 RVLFFYLSGPM
-491 IFSVSKAISQ
+491 IFSVSKAISR
-501 QHSSISDYDVMI
+501 QHTSISDYDVMI
-513 LDLTDVPMIDVTVG
+513 LDLTDVPMLDVTVG

-540 RCEVLL
+540 RCEVYL
-546 LCPNINTRQQLE
+546 LCPNQRTREQLE
-558 KFHVLTLVPEGNTYL
+558 KFHVIDLVPDNNMYQ
-573 FRYEALQASLKY
+573 FRYEALNAAVAHVESDQYQRVTA
-585 VKNTDLLEPT
+585 

>member
-1 MSKNTVNFM
+1 MQG
-10 LHIKVYKSI
+10 KS
-19 NGNAY
+19 A
-24 NYLLKSRDF
+24 
-33 FLVRTCTVFGNRFAD
+33 VFGSRFED
-48 INLKGDLFGGV
+48 INFKGDVFGGV

-90 GFFAALFGG
+90 GLFASLFGG
-99 SSSLISEPTGPMTVI
+99 SNTLISEPTGPMTVI

-131 AMSFTVVIMA
+131 AMTFTVVMMA
-141 GAFQVLLGT
+141 GAFQILLGT
-150 LKLGKYITLM
+150 LKLGKYVTLM

-174 ILIILQISPLLGHLA
+174 ILIILQLSPLMGHAA
-189 PAGGVIGTLSALP
+189 PSGGVLGTLSALP
-202 DNILNLKFS
+202 ETISNLKFS
-211 ELFLGLLTLGILFFL
+211 ELFLGLLTLGILFFF
-226 PQKYRRYVPAQLIA
+226 PKQYRKYVPAQLVA

-249 IFFDTD
+249 ILFDTED
-255 SIRRIGE
+255 IRRIGE
-262 IPAGLPSLVL
+262 IPAGLPSLVA
-272 PHINADMFT
+272 PYIDTDMFVE
-281 TMVIDALVLGTLGC
+281 MVIDALVLGTLGC

-323 LANIISGLFGALPGA
+323 LANMISGLFGALPGA

-350 GARSPLSGIIRA
+350 GARSPLSGVIRA
-362 LVLALVVLVAGGLT
+362 LMLALVVLVAAGLT

-407 NVQGMAIMYGVML
+407 SFSGMAVMYGVML

-439 IIIIEQLSR
+439 IIIIERLSR
-448 VQARQVKAISD
+448 EQARQVKAISD
-459 ADENSVPLT
+459 ADEDDVPLT
-468 DSERGLLDKANG
+468 DSERGLLDRANG

-491 IFSVSKAISQ
+491 IFSVSKAISR

-540 RCEVLL
+540 NCAVCL
-546 LCPNINTRQQLE
+546 LCPNERTREQLE
-558 KFHVLTLVPEGNTYL
+558 KFHVIDLVPDENMYQ
-573 FRYEALQASLKY
+573 FRYEALNAAVAHVEADQYQRITA
-585 VKNTDLLEPT
+585 

>member
-1 MSKNTVNFM
+1 MF
-10 LHIKVYKSI
+10 
-19 NGNAY
+19 G
-24 NYLLKSRDF
+24 SRF
-33 FLVRTCTVFGNRFAD
+33 KD
-48 INLKGDLFGGV
+48 INFKGDIFGGV

-90 GFFAALFGG
+90 GLFASLFGG
-99 SSSLISEPTGPMTVI
+99 SNTLISEPTGPMTVI

-131 AMSFTVVIMA
+131 AMTFTVVMMA
-141 GAFQVLLGT
+141 GAFQILLGT
-150 LKLGKYITLM
+150 LKMGKYVTLM

-174 ILIILQISPLLGHLA
+174 ILIILQLSPLLGHAA
-189 PAGGVIGTLSALP
+189 PMGGVLGTLSALP
-202 DNILNLKFS
+202 ETISNLKFN
-211 ELFLGLLTLGILFFL
+211 ELFLGLLTLGILFFF
-226 PQKYRRYVPAQLIA
+226 PKKYRKYVPAQLVA

-249 IFFDTD
+249 MLFDTED
-255 SIRRIGE
+255 IRRIGE
-262 IPAGLPSLVL
+262 IPAGLPSLVA
-272 PHINADMFT
+272 PHIDSDMFVE
-281 TMVIDALVLGTLGC
+281 MVIDALVLGTLGC

-323 LANIISGLFGALPGA
+323 LANMISGLFGALPGA

-350 GARSPLSGIIRA
+350 GARSPLSGVVRA

-407 NVQGMAIMYGVML
+407 SFSGMAIMYGVML

-431 GLGVFISN
+431 GLGVFVSN
-439 IIIIEQLSR
+439 IMIIERLSR
-448 VQARQVKAISD
+448 EQARQVKAISD
-459 ADENSVPLT
+459 ADEDDVPLT
-468 DSERGLLDKANG
+468 DSERGLLDRANG
-480 KVLFFYLSGPM
+480 RVLFFYLSGPM
-491 IFSVSKAISQ
+491 IFSVSKAISR
-501 QHSSISDYDVMI
+501 QHTSISDYDVMI
-513 LDLTDVPMIDVTVG
+513 LDLTDVPMLDVTVG

-540 RCEVLL
+540 HCEVYL
-546 LCPNINTRQQLE
+546 LCPNQRTREQLE
-558 KFHVLTLVPEGNTYL
+558 KFHVIDLVPDNNMYQ
-573 FRYEALQASLKY
+573 FRYEALNAAVAHVESDQYQRMTA
-585 VKNTDLLEPT
+585 

>member
-1 MSKNTVNFM
+1 MF
-10 LHIKVYKSI
+10 
-19 NGNAY
+19 G
-24 NYLLKSRDF
+24 SRF
-33 FLVRTCTVFGNRFAD
+33 KD
-48 INLKGDLFGGV
+48 INFKGDIFGGV

-90 GFFAALFGG
+90 GLFASLFGG
-99 SSSLISEPTGPMTVI
+99 SNTLISEPTGPMTVI
-114 MTAVLTSMMA
+114 MTAVLTSMMT

-131 AMSFTVVIMA
+131 AMTFTVVMMA
-141 GAFQVLLGT
+141 GAFQILLGT
-150 LKLGKYITLM
+150 LKMGKYVTLM

-174 ILIILQISPLLGHLA
+174 ILIILQLSPLLGHAA
-189 PAGGVIGTLSALP
+189 PTGGVLGTLSALP
-202 DNILNLKFS
+202 ETISNLKFN
-211 ELFLGLLTLGILFFL
+211 ELFLGLLTLGILFFF
-226 PQKYRRYVPAQLIA
+226 PKKYRKYVPAQLVA

-249 IFFDTD
+249 MLFDTED
-255 SIRRIGE
+255 IRRIGE
-262 IPAGLPSLVL
+262 IPAGLPSLVA
-272 PHINADMFT
+272 PRIDPDMFVE
-281 TMVIDALVLGTLGC
+281 MVIDALVLGTLGC

-323 LANIISGLFGALPGA
+323 LANMISGLFGALPGA

-350 GARSPLSGIIRA
+350 GARSPLSGVVRA

-407 NVQGMAIMYGVML
+407 SFSGMAIMYGVML

-431 GLGVFISN
+431 GLGVFVSN
-439 IIIIEQLSR
+439 IMIIERLSR
-448 VQARQVKAISD
+448 EQARQVKAISD
-459 ADENSVPLT
+459 ADEDDVPLT
-468 DSERGLLDKANG
+468 DSERGLLDRANG
-480 KVLFFYLSGPM
+480 RVLFFYLSGPM
-491 IFSVSKAISQ
+491 IFSVSKAISR
-501 QHSSISDYDVMI
+501 QHTSISDYDVMI
-513 LDLTDVPMIDVTVG
+513 LDLTDVPMLDVTVG

-540 RCEVLL
+540 RCEVYL
-546 LCPNINTRQQLE
+546 LCPNQRTREQLE
-558 KFHVLTLVPEGNTYL
+558 KFHVIDLVPDNNMYQ
-573 FRYEALQASLKY
+573 FRYEALNAAVAHVESDQYQRMTA
-585 VKNTDLLEPT
+585 

>member
-1 MSKNTVNFM
+1 M
-10 LHIKVYKSI
+10 L
-19 NGNAY
+19 
-24 NYLLKSRDF
+24 
-33 FLVRTCTVFGNRFAD
+33 GNRFEN
-48 INLKGDLFGGV
+48 INLKGDIFGGV

-99 SSSLISEPTGPMTVI
+99 STSLISEPTGPMTVI

-150 LKLGKYITLM
+150 LKLGKYVTLM

-174 ILIILQISPLLGHLA
+174 ILIILQLSPLLGHPA
-189 PAGGVIGTLSALP
+189 PPGGVLGTLSALP
-202 DNILNLKFS
+202 DMFFNISFS
-211 ELFLGLLTLGILFFL
+211 ELLLGLLTLAVLIYF
-226 PQKYRRYVPAQLIA
+226 PKRYRKFVPAQLVA
-240 LVAVTLLSV
+240 LVGVTLLSML
-249 IFFDTD
+249 IFDTD

-262 IPAGLPSLVL
+262 IPAGLPSLII
-272 PHINADMFT
+272 PHFNADMFT

-323 LANIISGLFGALPGA
+323 FANMISGFFGALPGA

-350 GARSPLSGIIRA
+350 GARSPVSGMVRA

-382 VLAGIAVYVGFNIL
+382 VLAGIAVYVGLNIL

-407 NVQGMAIMYGVML
+407 SIQGMAIMYGVML
-420 LTVFVDLIVAV
+420 LTVFVDLIAAV

-439 IIIIEQLSR
+439 IIIIEKLSKE
-448 VQARQVKAISD
+448 QARQVQAISD
-459 ADENSVPLT
+459 GDENVVPLT
-468 DSERGLLDKANG
+468 SNERAILDKANG

-491 IFSVSKAISQ
+491 IFSVSKAISR
-501 QHSSISDYDVMI
+501 QHSSISDYQVMI

-540 RCEVLL
+540 NCEVLL
-546 LCPNINTRQQLE
+546 LCPNTQTRQQLE
-558 KFHVLTLVPEGNTYL
+558 KFHVLNLIPNDNHYA
-573 FRYEALQASLKY
+573 FREQALQAALTHVSTQDLKSE
-585 VKNTDLLEPT
+585 LPT

>member
-1 MSKNTVNFM
+1 MF
-10 LHIKVYKSI
+10 
-19 NGNAY
+19 G
-24 NYLLKSRDF
+24 SRF
-33 FLVRTCTVFGNRFAD
+33 KD
-48 INLKGDLFGGV
+48 INFKGDIFGGV

-90 GFFAALFGG
+90 GLFASLFGG
-99 SSSLISEPTGPMTVI
+99 SNTLISEPTGPMTVI

-131 AMSFTVVIMA
+131 AMTFTVVMMA
-141 GAFQVLLGT
+141 GAFQILLGT
-150 LKLGKYITLM
+150 LKMGKYVTLM

-174 ILIILQISPLLGHLA
+174 ILIILQLSPLLGHAA
-189 PAGGVIGTLSALP
+189 PTGGVLGTLSALP
-202 DNILNLKFS
+202 ETIFNLKFN
-211 ELFLGLLTLGILFFL
+211 ELFLGLLTLGILFFF
-226 PQKYRRYVPAQLIA
+226 PKKYRKYVPAQLVA

-249 IFFDTD
+249 MLFDTED
-255 SIRRIGE
+255 IRRIGE
-262 IPAGLPSLVL
+262 IPAGLPSLVA
-272 PHINADMFT
+272 PHIDPDMFVE
-281 TMVIDALVLGTLGC
+281 MVIDALVLGTLGC

-323 LANIISGLFGALPGA
+323 LANMISGLFGALPGA

-350 GARSPLSGIIRA
+350 GARSPLSGVVRA

-407 NVQGMAIMYGVML
+407 SFSGMAIMYGVML

-431 GLGVFISN
+431 GLGVFVSN
-439 IIIIEQLSR
+439 IMIIERLSR
-448 VQARQVKAISD
+448 EQARQVKAISD
-459 ADENSVPLT
+459 ADEDDVPLT
-468 DSERGLLDKANG
+468 DSERGLLDRANG
-480 KVLFFYLSGPM
+480 RVLFFYLSGPM
-491 IFSVSKAISQ
+491 IFSVSKAISR
-501 QHSSISDYDVMI
+501 QHTSISDYDVMI
-513 LDLTDVPMIDVTVG
+513 LDLTDVPMLDVTVG

-540 RCEVLL
+540 RCEVYL
-546 LCPNINTRQQLE
+546 LCPNQRTREQLE
-558 KFHVLTLVPEGNTYL
+558 KFHVIDLVPDNNMYQ
-573 FRYEALQASLKY
+573 FRYEALNAAVAHVESDHYQRMTA
-585 VKNTDLLEPT
+585 